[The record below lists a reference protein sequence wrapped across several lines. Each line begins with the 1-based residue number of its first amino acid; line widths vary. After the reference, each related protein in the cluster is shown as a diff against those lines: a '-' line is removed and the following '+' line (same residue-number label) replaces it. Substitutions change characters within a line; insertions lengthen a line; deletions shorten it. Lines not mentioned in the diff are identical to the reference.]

1 MEAKQSNGCIDCRP
15 DLCITKSCGVKW
27 GTDCG
32 YGEAKPVAW
41 DNDHCLMCID
51 LAGVIVLSKGALNK
65 QCLDGILGIQLVGRT
80 IMFYVLLLPAEGIY
94 TLLQLVGVKTPD
106 SLQSL
111 SHFVMDMSNILSY
124 DGRLWSPVCVL
135 QWHTDYH
142 WLQDV
147 HRKFV
152 CVSTIIFCIKRSKA
166 TMPSQMSI

>member
-1 MEAKQSNGCIDCRP
+1 
-15 DLCITKSCGVKW
+15 
-27 GTDCG
+27 
-32 YGEAKPVAW
+32 
-41 DNDHCLMCID
+41 MCID

-124 DGRLWSPVCVL
+124 DGRL
-135 QWHTDYH
+135 
-142 WLQDV
+142 
-147 HRKFV
+147 
-152 CVSTIIFCIKRSKA
+152 
-166 TMPSQMSI
+166 